1 MLAVILPDLT
11 QILLIIPQY
20 PSTDQEALK
29 SVLFDLEIEKKS
41 QQYQQREKV
50 LSVFGPQRS
59 GFGYSNWGT
68 HDIGIEDPEDLM
80 FYQKKQSLIVNNDLS
95 LTYLLQR
102 NTPHVQLFPM
112 QYDAISESSQDFCRK
127 LSPFG
132 SIAKCGAYSSINTF

>member
-1 MLAVILPDLT
+1 MQAFNLPDLT

-20 PSTDQEALK
+20 SSADQDALK

-41 QQYQQREKV
+41 QQYQQRENI

-80 FYQKKQSLIVNNDLS
+80 FYQKKQSLIANNDLY

-102 NTPHVQLFPM
+102 NTPDVQLFPM
-112 QYDAISESSQDFCRK
+112 QYDAISELSQDFCRK
-127 LSPFG
+127 LSLFE
-132 SIAKCGAYSSINTF
+132 SIAKCGVYSSINTF